1 MKGCPECPGRL
12 KLEIG
17 LPSQPFKEVVPVNI
31 TTEVGTFQRD
41 VPAKPNTKREREIML
56 ELVMQLILCIAF
68 IAIGFEWSMH

>member
-1 MKGCPECPGRL
+1 
-12 KLEIG
+12 
-17 LPSQPFKEVVPVNI
+17 VVPESI
-31 TTEVGTFQRD
+31 ITEVGMFQRD

>member
-1 MKGCPECPGRL
+1 VKGYPECPGRL

-41 VPAKPNTKREREIML
+41 VPAKPNTKTERETN
-56 ELVMQLILCIAF
+56 A
-68 IAIGFEWSMH
+68 

>member
-1 MKGCPECPGRL
+1 
-12 KLEIG
+12 

-31 TTEVGTFQRD
+31 TIATGTFQRD
-41 VPAKPNTKREREIML
+41 VPAKPNTEREREIML